1 MLPEELLVTV
11 WGPEYQ
17 DESQHVR
24 LYISR
29 LRKKL
34 ERDPDHP
41 SLILTKPGIGYLFAN
56 PD

>member
-1 MLPEELLVTV
+1 
-11 WGPEYQ
+11 
-17 DESQHVR
+17 VR
-24 LYISR
+24 LHISR